1 MSFSDKFANGFK
13 RIMPSPFSIAL
24 ILTLFVLT
32 TALLLNT
39 DSAQKAELETFEL
52 KNNKLSIEVLTDN
65 SDNIKWNDGN
75 SNSSRIISLNKSD
88 SLIVEVGNTTNGYK
102 NKAALSI
109 DENGNYKVYN
119 DLEKSSKFWQLISFW
134 ESEMWK
140 SSLLGFLVQMMLMLL
155 LGHILALSKP
165 IDKLVSNLTQYCIST
180 SKAAAIVAGTTI
192 FISLFNWG
200 LGLIFGA
207 ILARKV
213 GEHASKKLIKLN
225 YGLIGTAGYSGLMVW
240 HGGISG
246 SAPIKVSDE
255 GSIQKLMQGS
265 SLSSEQL
272 SELPSSIPFE
282 QTVFSTMNITISIA
296 LVIII
301 PLFIFWLG
309 KKVKSEKIELKSI
322 SDKKEVLNISG
333 AEKIDHSKLFSLLI
347 GFCLLVYS
355 ILKGFYAISNGDGLR
370 FINPNFIN
378 LTLLALCFIFHQ
390 SIFKFLKATDK
401 AISGTSGILIQ
412 FPLYFGILGIMKGS
426 GLMAEISDFFIN
438 ISNEATYP
446 IFTFFSAG
454 LVNIFVPS
462 GGGQWVV
469 QGPIVIEA
477 ATNIGVPL
485 NKSVMALSY
494 GDQITNML
502 QPFWALPLLGITGLK
517 AKQIL
522 PYTLLLMLV
531 GTVIFLFGLMVF

>member
-1 MSFSDKFANGFK
+1 MGFSDKFANSFK
-13 RIMPSPFSIAL
+13 RIMPSPFSIAI

-39 DSAQKAELETFEL
+39 DSAQKAELKTFEL
-52 KNNKLSIEVLTDN
+52 ENYQLKIEVLTQN
-65 SDNIKWNDGN
+65 SDNIKWNDG
-75 SNSSRIISLNKSD
+75 SSDSSKIISLSKSD
-88 SLIVEVGNTTNGYK
+88 SLVVEVGNKTNGYK
-102 NKAALSI
+102 NKAAISI
-109 DENGNYKVYN
+109 DNSGNYKVYN
-119 DLEKSSKFWQLISFW
+119 DMEKSSKLWQILTFW
-134 ESEMWK
+134 ETEMWK

-165 IDKLVSNLTQYCIST
+165 IDRLISNITHYCT
-180 SKAAAIVAGTTI
+180 TTPKAAAIVAGSTI

-225 YGLIGTAGYSGLMVW
+225 YGLIGAAGYSGLMVW

-265 SLSSEQL
+265 SLTKEQIN
-272 SELPSSIPFE
+272 ELPSSIPFE
-282 QTVFSTMNITISIA
+282 ETVFSSMNITISIA
-296 LVIII
+296 LLIVI
-301 PLFIFWLG
+301 PLFMYWLG

-322 SDKKEVLNISG
+322 SEKENKLNISG
-333 AEKIDHSKLFSLLI
+333 AEKLDHSKLFSLFMGYGLLI
-347 GFCLLVYS
+347 YS
-355 ILKGFYAISNGDGLR
+355 FLKGFYAVSNGDGLR

-390 SIFKFLKATDK
+390 SIFRFLKATEK

-426 GLMAEISDFFIN
+426 GLMAEISNFFIE
-438 ISNEATYP
+438 ISTETTYP

-485 NKSVMALSY
+485 NRSVIALSY

-531 GTVIFLFGLMVF
+531 GTVIFLCGLMVF